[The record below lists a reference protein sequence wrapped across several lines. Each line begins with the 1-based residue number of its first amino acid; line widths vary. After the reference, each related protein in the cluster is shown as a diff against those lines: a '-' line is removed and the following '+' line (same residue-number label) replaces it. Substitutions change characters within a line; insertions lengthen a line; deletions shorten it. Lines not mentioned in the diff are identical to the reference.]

1 MNDGGQPPQAQGS
14 SGPAAASPAAP
25 PAAAL
30 PAAAAAEVLT
40 AAILGGSSVYEPLVS
55 QTRFLGVSSR
65 MEDVFLRGWNMI
77 ISGDILFRGYVA
89 RNPVFSSVL
98 VLVSGDIR
106 RVPRLRTCRQ
116 SDKFFEV
123 SSCMEGVFVSG
134 VDHYHPFRGCFLRIC
149 LLYTSPSP
157 RD

>member
-14 SGPAAASPAAP
+14 SGPGAASPAAP

-55 QTRFLGVSSR
+55 QTRFL
-65 MEDVFLRGWNMI
+65 I

-106 RVPRLRTCRQ
+106 RVPRLRTLSSVRQ
-116 SDKFFEV
+116 V
-123 SSCMEGVFVSG
+123 
-134 VDHYHPFRGCFLRIC
+134 FRGFKLYVRHFCFGGGPL
-149 LLYTSPSP
+149 SPFSGMFSSYP
-157 RD
+157 QVFQ

>member
-65 MEDVFLRGWNMI
+65 MEDVFFRGWNMI

-106 RVPRLRTCRQ
+106 RVPRLRTLSSVRQ
-116 SDKFFEV
+116 V
-123 SSCMEGVFVSG
+123 
-134 VDHYHPFRGCFLRIC
+134 FRGFKLYVRRFCFGGGPL
-149 LLYTSPSP
+149 SPFSGMFSSYP
-157 RD
+157 QVFQ